1 MYKYTLLL
9 FKEAP
14 IELYY
19 PFLFALPVM
28 TPEDIVLQLKRNGT
42 FDDLRKRLLSD
53 FQSNAEGEQFL
64 NKLKLFMEEMIA
76 KDPSLIEKESSS
88 FHELV
93 NAELERSGVYET
105 IRQEA
110 LETLKGDYYQ
120 KRVDEEVKIV
130 TEKAEENK

>member
-1 MYKYTLLL
+1 
-9 FKEAP
+9 
-14 IELYY
+14 
-19 PFLFALPVM
+19 M

-64 NKLKLFMEEMIA
+64 NKLKFFMEEMIA
-76 KDPSLIEKESSS
+76 KDPSLVEKESSS

-93 NAELERSGVYET
+93 NSELERSGVYDT

-120 KRVDEEVKIV
+120 QRVDEEVKIV
-130 TEKAEENK
+130 TEKAEEK